1 MNGIESICRIC
12 LDIETTHYEYN
23 LRAMKE
29 EGISLED
36 IKKRLGNTILDY
48 KDSIEDPNESQIAP
62 NLPEN

>member
-1 MNGIESICRIC
+1 
-12 LDIETTHYEYN
+12 
-23 LRAMKE
+23 MKE

-36 IKKRLGNTILDY
+36 IKKRLGHTELDD